1 VKLAPILLKYLAI
14 HKQLDLPG
22 LGTFLSDQNDDPNVD
37 FTKRDDILTNLRF
50 EERKITTIDDSLVEF
65 ISKETGKMKVLAISD
80 IQSQLDDMLYY
91 LHTGKQFNLQGFGL
105 LSPHPDGSIS
115 FSREKQFP
123 DDKKKET
130 TTTYLQPQHL
140 PNQFA
145 KEKNARNQRG
155 KPTIIILTL
164 ALIAIAATTWYYVQS
179 NSSREGDEVPSET
192 VKAEP
197 APDTSKPEAPA
208 TPVVTKTPSDHYTYL
223 LEIAAKP
230 RAIKRYT
237 QLKTLNW
244 PVELVTKDSITF
256 RLIMRLPVAGA
267 DTTRIKDSLTIL
279 SGRKVVISPE

>member
-1 VKLAPILLKYLAI
+1 MKLAPVLLKYLAI

-37 FTKRDDILTNLRF
+37 FTKKDDILTNLRF
-50 EERKITTIDDSLVEF
+50 EQRKITSFDDSLVEF
-65 ISKETGKMKVLAISD
+65 ISKETGKMKVLALSD
-80 IQSQLDDMLYY
+80 IQSQLDDLLYY

-105 LSPHPDGSIS
+105 LSAQPDGSIT
-115 FSREKQFP
+115 FSREKRFP
-123 DDKKKET
+123 DDKKKEA
-130 TTTYLQPQHL
+130 TTYLQPQHL

-145 KEKNARNQRG
+145 KEKNNKNQRV

-179 NSSREGDEVPSET
+179 NSSREGEEVPAET
-192 VKAEP
+192 VKSEP
-197 APDTSKPEAPA
+197 VPDTASAKPETPA
-208 TPVVTKTPSDHYTYL
+208 KPVVQTAPPDHYTYL

-267 DTTRIKDSLTIL
+267 DTTRIKDSLTVL
-279 SGRKVVISPE
+279 SGRKVVISP